1 MGILYFYGSPAP
13 RTAAVLRVAEPIYC
27 FEIVIA
33 FLSLLFSPTSSL
45 IRVPYRF
52 FYYHVT
58 GYYISRVAQQPGLLL
73 CSARPNPML
82 LRGRHCIYYVTFCL
96 SEAPIWVSYGGYC
109 IFPVTPDSPDC
120 CCAPRGRTDATAA
133 VWSSSRFLSSLFPSQ
148 SCSPTRGS

>member
-1 MGILYFYGSPAP
+1 MYFYGSPAP

-96 SEAPIWVSYGGYC
+96 SEAPIWVSYRGYC
-109 IFPVTPDSPDC
+109 IFPCPPTAGTAVVLRAAQPD
-120 CCAPRGRTDATAA
+120 AAA
-133 VWSSSRFLSSLFPSQ
+133 VYSSLHLLRNILPL
-148 SCSPTRGS
+148 